1 MEAFCLLERCGD
13 SEWSESA
20 DVDLLE
26 LLVKVN
32 ILERLVLLKTIQK
45 KQKSPLVFLKISK
58 NRNLR

>member
-1 MEAFCLLERCGD
+1 MERCGD